1 MNTIQIKDKQ
11 FKTFISEASI
21 LKDVTRVA
29 GESSQ
34 ETTHFLSVS

>member
-21 LKDVTRVA
+21 SEGSDTGSR
-29 GESSQ
+29 
-34 ETTHFLSVS
+34 